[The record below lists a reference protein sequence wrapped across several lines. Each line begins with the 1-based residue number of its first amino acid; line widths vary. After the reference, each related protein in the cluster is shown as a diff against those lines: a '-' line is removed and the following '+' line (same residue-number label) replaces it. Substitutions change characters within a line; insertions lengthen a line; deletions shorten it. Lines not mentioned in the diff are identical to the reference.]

1 MQDSEKNCIEKCD
14 QDLIISSQGNIYGE
28 TCDKISLIPS
38 GFCNETRD
46 ENLLFKIILIFK
58 INFNYIYY

>member
-38 GFCNETRD
+38 GFCNETCD
-46 ENLLFKIILIFK
+46 ENLFNTEKIELK
-58 INFNYIYY
+58 I

>member
-46 ENLLFKIILIFK
+46 ENLL
-58 INFNYIYY
+58 IN